1 MAGPTQEERRA
12 APYVTLMRNGAVAGM
27 TLTPTGRNSLLLSSA
42 CWQGLVSSVLA
53 TPFFGVMRLAERL
66 AERTQ
71 KSQPLQQRQAETQT
85 TPYYGAGSWSMF
97 SSQLLYED
105 LDRVNLRVNDKL
117 LGDVEARRDRREG
130 SEFIELV

>member
-12 APYVTLMRNGAVAGM
+12 PPYVTLIRIGTVAGM
-27 TLTPTGRNSLLLSSA
+27 TLTPTGRNNLLLCGA
-42 CWQGLVSSVLA
+42 CWQSLVSLVLA
-53 TPFFGVMRLAERL
+53 TPLFGVMRLAERP

-85 TPYYGAGSWSMF
+85 TPYCGAGSWSMF
-97 SSQLLYED
+97 SSQLLHED

-117 LGDVEARRDRREG
+117 LGDVEARRDRRKG